1 MIFSF
6 RKLSGLQGVIKML
19 TFDTLSKRLWC
30 IEYIKIY
37 LCKVYRKSYILS
49 TNMITL
55 RGLHITQNEQIII
68 LLTLISSCQMWKK
81 TVEIASKHFGLIFK
95 NYFKHSLSKVYYDNL
110 PNKYNT
116 LSLLSLFLYI
126 DLCVCNGNRS
136 LWCTLLNVYNGLSY

>member
-37 LCKVYRKSYILS
+37 LCKVYRKSYIS
-49 TNMITL
+49 YTNMITF
-55 RGLHITQNEQIII
+55 RGRHITQNWQIII

-81 TVEIASKHFGLIFK
+81 TVEIASKHFGLICK
-95 NYFKHSLSKVYYDNL
+95 NYFKHSLFKVCCDNL

-116 LSLLSLFLYI
+116 LPLFLYF
-126 DLCVCNGNRS
+126 DSCVCNGKWS
-136 LWCTLLNVYNGLSY
+136 LWCTLLNVYNGLSYYCP